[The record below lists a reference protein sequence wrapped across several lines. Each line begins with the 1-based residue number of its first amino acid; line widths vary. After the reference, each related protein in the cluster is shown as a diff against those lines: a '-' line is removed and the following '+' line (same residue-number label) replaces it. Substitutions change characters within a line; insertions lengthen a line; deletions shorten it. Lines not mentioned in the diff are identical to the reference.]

1 MGEIILIILLLYL
14 LIQVVS
20 GYRKGFLNA
29 ALGLAA
35 WILTFAIAYY
45 LADSFRDP
53 VSQYIVRQPQNLLTY
68 QIAYVIAFVLVTIVV
83 RIIFSF
89 IIRFINKINNLPG
102 IGFINKAAGG
112 ILGFAKGS
120 LVIMFVCFF
129 ISLMPV
135 VGLNTQYSQIVRPG
149 SIMEIFVENNPF
161 TQMLENS
168 TGINIS

>member
-20 GYRKGFLNA
+20 GYRKGFLHA
-29 ALGLAA
+29 ALTLAA

-45 LADSFRDP
+45 AADYFKAP
-53 VSQYIVRQPQNLLTY
+53 VAQYIMRQPQNFLTD
-68 QIAYVIAFVLVTIVV
+68 QIAYVIAFILVTIVV

-89 IIRFINKINNLPG
+89 VIRFINKINNLPG
-102 IGFINKAAGG
+102 IGFINKIAGG
-112 ILGFAKGS
+112 VLGFAKGS

-135 VGLNTQYSQIVRPG
+135 IGLSSQYSQVVRPG
-149 SIMEIFVENNPF
+149 GIMEMLVESNPF

-168 TGINIS
+168 TGVNL